1 MILIKIQIYPK
12 ISKTFPTSIVPTKFH
27 NPQNV
32 DVYFGCQ
39 RPLALL
45 GLLFKALSGEK
56 EEVLQLYNYPEI
68 NHLAHFNTWMALL
81 KSFN

>member
-1 MILIKIQIYPK
+1 MILIKIHIYPK

-45 GLLFKALSGEK
+45 GLLVQGSVWRKRGSAAAVQLS
-56 EEVLQLYNYPEI
+56 
-68 NHLAHFNTWMALL
+68 
-81 KSFN
+81 